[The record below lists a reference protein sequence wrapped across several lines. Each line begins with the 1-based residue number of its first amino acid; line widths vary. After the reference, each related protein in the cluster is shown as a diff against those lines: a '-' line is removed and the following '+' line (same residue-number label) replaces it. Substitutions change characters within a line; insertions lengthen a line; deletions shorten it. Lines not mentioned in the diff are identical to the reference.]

1 MKKIIFKNFL
11 TETTQFFLL
20 SSCAVTIIVW
30 VIQAVNYLEFVTEDG
45 HSFKIYFLYTIYS
58 LPKIFNRLLPFM
70 FFFSVFFTLIKYE
83 EQNQILIF
91 WTNGIKKKTLL
102 NVIITYSLFFLI
114 LNSFFSL
121 LIVPLSQDKARS
133 YIRESNIDYLPFLIK
148 PKKFIDTVEK
158 LTIYADKKNE
168 DILENIIIKDAFSS
182 SKSKI
187 IYAKKGFFTVD
198 NEENFLV
205 LNDGKIL
212 NISEGKTN
220 SFDFNQTQIN
230 LSKYT
235 SKTTKTPKLQEV
247 STIHLFYC
255 LFKTK
260 NIIIDKDAIAENLKF
275 KCDDTISLKNK
286 ISQELFSRIF
296 KPIYLPLLAL
306 IGGLLIIRSKNSE
319 RYSNYKLKIF
329 ILGVFVIS
337 LSEISTKFYS
347 INFFET
353 SMIFIIPFMLFL
365 SIYYFFLKQ
374 FNIKK
379 IYDN

>member
-11 TETTQFFLL
+11 TETTQFFLI

-45 HSFKIYFLYTIYS
+45 HSFKVYFLYTIYS

-70 FFFSVFFTLIKYE
+70 FFFSVFFMLIKYE
-83 EQNQILIF
+83 EQNQTLIF

-102 NVIITYSLFFLI
+102 NVIVIYSLFFLV
-114 LNSFFSL
+114 LNSIFSL

-133 YIRESNIDYLPFLIK
+133 YIRESNIDYLPLLIK

-158 LTIYADKKNE
+158 LTIYTDRKDENV
-168 DILENIIIKDAFSS
+168 LENIIIKDAFSS

-187 IYAKKGFFTVD
+187 IYAKQGYFTED
-198 NEENFLV
+198 NEDNFLI
-205 LNDGKIL
+205 LTNGKII
-212 NISEGKTN
+212 NISEGKAN

-235 SKTTKTPKLQEV
+235 SKTTRSPKLQEV
-247 STIHLFYC
+247 NTIQLFYC

-260 NIIIDKDAIAENLKF
+260 NIFIDKDEIARNLKF

-306 IGGLLIIRSKNSE
+306 IGGLLIIKSKNSE
-319 RYSNYKLKIF
+319 RYSNYKLRIF
-329 ILGVFVIS
+329 VLGVATIS

-347 INFFET
+347 INVFET
-353 SMIFIIPFMLFL
+353 STILLIPFILFI

-374 FNIKK
+374 FNIK
-379 IYDN
+379 IL